1 MMTAAAAAARGQ
13 KSWEYER
20 VKKNKEGMYER
31 VFLLV
36 ENNDDN
42 NIDDG
47 DDGDE
52 YNKMSMVIKKK
63 RERRYVKVWLGKL
76 LLLLFGEVRSC
87 VRGVYR
93 REGRGRGKERNG
105 TRGVKKRKKN
115 IITGNLEDW

>member
-1 MMTAAAAAARGQ
+1 
-13 KSWEYER
+13 
-20 VKKNKEGMYER
+20 MYER

-63 RERRYVKVWLGKL
+63 TERRYVKV
-76 LLLLFGEVRSC
+76 
-87 VRGVYR
+87 
-93 REGRGRGKERNG
+93 
-105 TRGVKKRKKN
+105 
-115 IITGNLEDW
+115 